1 MPKTIPYP
9 KAQYAPL
16 DIAATTEFILT
27 IQKEN
32 GEIPW
37 SDGGMT
43 DPWDHVESAMGL
55 TVGGSCKE
63 ARKAYLWSARTQLAD
78 GSWWSSYR
86 NGDPEEGAYK
96 DSNMTAYVAVGVLH
110 YYLAT
115 GDEEFVRTM
124 WPCVS
129 KAIDYVI
136 DLQAEG
142 GEIFWAKR
150 ADGSIDAKA
159 LLTGSSSIY
168 TSIGCAVRM
177 AQCLGEPRPRWEE
190 ARIKLGDAIRHK
202 PHLFDQTK
210 SCFSMDWY
218 YPILGGAVTDEE
230 ALSRIEREWDAFV
243 APDWGVRCLSDRP
256 WATMAETA
264 ELAIALAA
272 MGEFETAEMVFGWL
286 LDKQYDDGAFWT
298 GVTFPDCTIYTLEKT
313 AWTAAAVLLAADILY
328 DITAA
333 SRLFSHGFWRPVP
346 FSRGDERPS
355 TRDTTYSLEHPEGLD
370 HGQLME

>member
-16 DIAATTEFILT
+16 DIEATTEFILT
-27 IQKEN
+27 VQKED

-37 SDGGMT
+37 SEGGTT

-55 TVGGSCKE
+55 TVGGYCEK

-86 NGDPEEGAYK
+86 NGEPEHGAHK
-96 DSNMTAYVAVGVLH
+96 DSNMTAYIAVGVLH
-110 YYLAT
+110 YYLTT
-115 GDEEFVRTM
+115 GDEEFVRIM
-124 WPCVS
+124 WPCVN
-129 KAIDYVI
+129 KAMDYVTA
-136 DLQAEG
+136 LQAEG

-150 ADGSIDAKA
+150 ADGSIDSKA

-168 TSIGCAVRM
+168 MSLNCALSM
-177 AQCLGEPRPRWEE
+177 AQFLGEPRPQWEA
-190 ARIKLGDAIRHK
+190 ARIQLRDAIRHK
-202 PHLFDQTK
+202 PNLFDQTK

-218 YPILGGAVTDEE
+218 YPILGGAMTDEE
-230 ALSRIEREWDAFV
+230 AQARIEREWDTFV
-243 APDWGVRCLSDRP
+243 VPDWGVRCVSDRP

-272 MGEFETAEMVFGWL
+272 LGEFETSEMVFAWL

-313 AWTAAAVLLAADILY
+313 AWTAGAVLLAADILY

-333 SRLFSHGFWRPVP
+333 SRLFSHGFWRSVP
-346 FSRGDERPS
+346 FLREDGRPS
-355 TRDTTYSLEHPEGLD
+355 LRGAAYSLEHAQGLD

>member
-1 MPKTIPYP
+1 MPKTIPYQE
-9 KAQYAPL
+9 AQYAPL
-16 DIAATTEFILT
+16 DIAATAEFILT
-27 IQKEN
+27 VQKRD

-37 SDGGMT
+37 SDGGKT

-55 TVGGSCKE
+55 TVGGYCE
-63 ARKAYLWSARTQLAD
+63 AARKAYLWSARTQLAD
-78 GSWWSSYR
+78 GSWWSYYH
-86 NGDPEEGAYK
+86 NGIPEEGAYK
-96 DSNMTAYVAVGVLH
+96 DSNMTAYIAVGVLH

-115 GDEEFVRTM
+115 GDEEFLRIM

-129 KAIDYVI
+129 KAMDYVI

-142 GEIFWAKR
+142 GAVSWAKR
-150 ADGSIDAKA
+150 ADNSIDSSA

-168 TSIGCAVRM
+168 MSLSCALSM
-177 AQCLGEPRPRWEE
+177 ARFLGEPRPLWEA
-190 ARIKLGDAIRHK
+190 ARIRLRDAIRHK

-210 SCFSMDWY
+210 SSFSMDWY
-218 YPILGGAVTDEE
+218 YPILSGAIMDEG
-230 ALSRIEREWDAFV
+230 AHRLIEREWDAFV
-243 APDWGVRCLSDRP
+243 VPEWGVRCVSDRP

-264 ELAIALAA
+264 ELVIALAA
-272 MGEFETAEMVFGWL
+272 LGEFETAEMVFEWI

-333 SRLFSHGFWRPVP
+333 SRLFSHSFWRPVP
-346 FSRGDERPS
+346 FSSRSLQRG
-355 TRDTTYSLEHPEGLD
+355 
-370 HGQLME
+370 